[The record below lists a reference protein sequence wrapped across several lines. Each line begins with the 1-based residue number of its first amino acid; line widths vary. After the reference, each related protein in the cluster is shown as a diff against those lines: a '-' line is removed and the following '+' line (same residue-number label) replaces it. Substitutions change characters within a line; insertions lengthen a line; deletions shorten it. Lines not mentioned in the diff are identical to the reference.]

1 MFVEAIEWLD
11 WLDEKLPP
19 TGERLALRGSVHKRW
34 AMLTTQAQRLQHLR
48 QSLKAYGEARQQ
60 QPKKQSYQILNWLAL
75 CYLLKKMR
83 RQQLVALA
91 QQELDQAQQ
100 KNTSPGERSFWDRV
114 AVPDA
119 RLHVALFQGMLHQPK
134 VFDEIDDA
142 YRNALATGP
151 SARERASVRDHL
163 VFLLEVLPDATLKL
177 NMPTPPTGELQRL
190 IKQLS

>member
-1 MFVEAIEWLD
+1 LFVEAIEWLD

-19 TGERLALRGSVHKRW
+19 TGERPALRGSVHKRW

-60 QPKKQSYQILNWLAL
+60 QPQKQSYQILNWLAL

-83 RQQLVALA
+83 RQPLVALA

-100 KNTSPGERSFWDRV
+100 KNTSAGERSFWDRV

-119 RLHVALFQGMLHQPK
+119 RLHVALFQGCSISPRSSTK
-134 VFDEIDDA
+134 S
-142 YRNALATGP
+142 T
-151 SARERASVRDHL
+151 
-163 VFLLEVLPDATLKL
+163 T
-177 NMPTPPTGELQRL
+177 PTGTRWPRALRRGSAPL
-190 IKQLS
+190 FATTWCFCWKCYRMRR